1 MWRLKIAEGGSPWL
15 RTTNNHAGRQ
25 VWEFDPSLGTPEE
38 IEEVERAREAFR
50 ESRFEKKNS
59 ADLLMRMQF
68 AKENPLEME
77 YPIIRIQDDEDV
89 TEEALVT
96 SLRKAISIFSTHQA
110 HDGHWPGEFAG
121 PMFFLPGLNRDGGWG
136 FHIEGKSTMFG
147 STLCYVTLRLLGQG
161 PDDGDGAMEKGREW
175 ILDHGSATC
184 TTSWGKI
191 WLSKSLDSCALNSFK
206 CLECLAGLVTT
217 LYHQKCGY
225 CHTLYLFIQTMRLIY
240 SFRYS
245 PNLLDRRRV
254 WCYCRMVYLP
264 MSYIYGKR
272 FTGPITPIILS
283 LRNELFHCPYDQID
297 WNQACKECAKE
308 DLYYPHPFIQDIV
321 WAFLHKI
328 VEPILMHWPCSK
340 LREKAINTAIQHIH
354 YEDENTRY
362 ICMGAVN
369 KVLNMLCVWIEDP
382 NSEAFK
388 LHLPRIYDYL
398 WVVEDGMKMQGCNGS
413 QVWDT
418 AFAVQAI
425 MSTDLSEEF
434 GETLKKAHEFFK
446 SSQILEDCPGDL
458 EFWYRHISKGAWTF
472 ATADQGWAV
481 SDCTAG
487 GLKAALLLSKVTP
500 EIVGDPI
507 ETKKLY
513 DAVNIILSLMNKDGG
528 VSAWEP
534 TRSYAWLE
542 IFNPAES
549 FGDIMIDYSYVEC
562 TTSMIQ
568 ALTSF
573 KKVYPNHRQ
582 DEIDDCINKSAH
594 FLEKT
599 QRDDSSWYGSWGVC
613 FTYGTWF
620 GVAGLLA
627 SGRTYE
633 NSSCIRKACNF
644 LLSKQLDSGGWGES
658 YLSCV
663 DKVYTNL
670 EGNRVHAVNTSW
682 AMLALIDAGQVSFFM
697 FTNLMRAWI
706 S

>member
-1 MWRLKIAEGGSPWL
+1 MPTPLRWL
-15 RTTNNHAGRQ
+15 AT
-25 VWEFDPSLGTPEE
+25 PSL
-38 IEEVERAREAFR
+38 I
-50 ESRFEKKNS
+50 
-59 ADLLMRMQF
+59 LLRRSNGSG
-68 AKENPLEME
+68 EL
-77 YPIIRIQDDEDV
+77 
-89 TEEALVT
+89 
-96 SLRKAISIFSTHQA
+96 
-110 HDGHWPGEFAG
+110 GH
-121 PMFFLPGLNRDGGWG
+121 
-136 FHIEGKSTMFG
+136 S
-147 STLCYVTLRLLGQG
+147 GQG
-161 PDDGDGAMEKGREW
+161 QIRWSISGLCRREVLAPV
-175 ILDHGSATC
+175 LDWA
-184 TTSWGKI
+184 
-191 WLSKSLDSCALNSFK
+191 A
-206 CLECLAGLVTT
+206 E
-217 LYHQKCGY
+217 Q
-225 CHTLYLFIQTMRLIY
+225 RL
-240 SFRYS
+240 
-245 PNLLDRRRV
+245 
-254 WCYCRMVYLP
+254 
-264 MSYIYGKR
+264 G
-272 FTGPITPIILS
+272 
-283 LRNELFHCPYDQID
+283 H
-297 WNQACKECAKE
+297 
-308 DLYYPHPFIQDIV
+308 
-321 WAFLHKI
+321 
-328 VEPILMHWPCSK
+328 SK

-398 WVVEDGMKMQGCNGS
+398 WLAEDGMKMQGCNGS

-446 SSQILEDCPGDL
+446 CSQILEDCPGDL
-458 EFWYRHISKGAWTF
+458 DFWYRHISKGAWTF
-472 ATADQGWAV
+472 ATADQGWPVSLQQKAKPSPPGPPPTGPTAIVREVNRSTRASMGRTGWDTGIGEGWPV

-507 ETKKLY
+507 ETRKLY

-573 KKVYPNHRQ
+573 KKLYPDHRQ

-594 FLEKT
+594 FLEKA
-599 QRDDSSWYGSWGVC
+599 QRDDGSWYGCWGVC

-620 GVAGLLA
+620 GVGGLIA
-627 SGRTYE
+627 AGRTYE
-633 NSSCIRKACNF
+633 SSSCIRKACNF
-644 LLSKQLDSGGWGES
+644 LLSKQLASGGWGES
-658 YLSCV
+658 YLSCQ

-670 EGNRVHAVNTSW
+670 KGNRIHAVNTSW
-682 AMLALIDAGQVSFFM
+682 AILALINAGEVSYLSI
-697 FTNLMRAWI
+697 TNLMKALI
-706 S
+706 F